1 MVFLRI
7 IKFSN
12 TKMKK
17 TSFIKIETF
26 LFMGMLSCIA
36 LSGYFIYNNHDSK
49 NKVSRELTSVKSLL
63 ANVQK
68 ENVIE
73 SFKDIN
79 ENYLIENNWVT
90 KSKFLRQINAPS
102 QNELH
107 LVYSKLN
114 DTDCTDLVNKSEG
127 LWKSESDVY
136 INNKKLHGFKGSL
149 ISLCAYSKNDVLIK
163 FTGLKSENQKIAEVK
178 KAEIESNRRTEKIKL
193 EKERKEAKAIQKAIE
208 ETPLPRTT
216 IVPINSIPEEKKNEA
231 SKNKDVHKINIDGEE
246 DFIDKDLFK
255 EVTKEELQNSV
266 VEIDVP
272 ISVFIKNDLESSE
285 NIVDEI
291 RN

>member
-49 NKVSRELTSVKSLL
+49 NKVSRELTSIQSLL
-63 ANVQK
+63 TNVQK

-107 LVYSKLN
+107 LIYSKLN

-178 KAEIESNRRTEKIKL
+178 KAEIESNRRAEKIKL

-231 SKNKDVHKINIDGEE
+231 SKNKDVHKINIEE
-246 DFIDKDLFK
+246 DFVDKDLFK